1 MDFSAVKPSSAI
13 SEINENPD
21 RLDIQGRF
29 IEYIKQLHPKDRLQT
44 IRRVLDTH
52 KHHKWLTQVLAL
64 ALTANGEHESAI
76 KIWTDFFDK
85 EPDNVYIRS
94 GLKSALKPLKPLSRI
109 NILKSLRRCHPNSLY
124 LQENL
129 GLEFLANNE
138 FSQAIPLFN
147 ACLQAQGYRRDVFEN
162 LLVAA
167 YIGGQDF
174 DKALNILETALG
186 REPDNTN
193 FKLSLCQVLTYRGDP
208 YAAIEVCVTQLT
220 KHPKDS
226 SDFLI
231 LLRKIVASFDENVRI
246 SIWKELVLEHTG
258 IVSFCEELFGA
269 LKASQDP
276 SVCANV
282 LKEILCA
289 NPKLPGFC
297 ALLQQT
303 LDAGEEQDMKVDTW
317 ASLLES
323 HPGQADFREAL
334 CVALNT
340 CGNDEKAVGTWTKLL
355 ARHPKC
361 EEFQLELR
369 KAKAKLAGVDLDVA
383 CTICF
388 DRDMDTVLY
397 ECGHTYCSVC
407 AGKLVNCPECRLEV
421 RDRIRVFARLF
432 HR

>member
-1 MDFSAVKPSSAI
+1 MDFPTAKPPSAI
-13 SEINENPD
+13 SEINEKPD
-21 RLDIQGRF
+21 RFDIQDRF
-29 IEYIKQLHPKDRLQT
+29 IEYIEQLHPQDRLQT
-44 IRRVLDTH
+44 IRTVLNTH
-52 KHHKWLTQVLAL
+52 KNHKWLTQVLAF

-76 KIWTDFFDK
+76 KIWTDFFNK
-85 EPDNVYIRS
+85 YPDNVYIRS
-94 GLKSALKPLKPLSRI
+94 GLKFALEPLKPLSRL
-109 NILKSLRRCHPNSLY
+109 NILKSLRPRHPDNLY

-138 FSQAIPLFN
+138 FNQAIPLFN
-147 ACLQAQGYRRDVFEN
+147 ACLQAQRSRRDVFEN
-162 LLVAA
+162 LLVTA
-167 YIGGQDF
+167 YIGCQDF
-174 DKALNILETALG
+174 DKALNILETAVG
-186 REPDNTN
+186 REPDNPN
-193 FKLSLCQVLTYRGDP
+193 FRLNLCQVLTYRGDP

-220 KHPKDS
+220 EHPKYS
-226 SDFLI
+226 SDFLN
-231 LLRKIVASFDENVRI
+231 LLRKIVASFEENVRI
-246 SIWKELVLEHTG
+246 SIWKKLVLEHTG
-258 IVSFCEELFGA
+258 IDSLCEELFGV

-276 SVCANV
+276 SVCVSV
-282 LKEILCA
+282 LKELLCA

-317 ASLLES
+317 ASLLER
-323 HPGQADFREAL
+323 HPGQTDFREAL
-334 CVALNT
+334 FVALNT
-340 CGNDEKAVGTWTKLL
+340 CGNDEKVVGTWTKLL
-355 ARHPKC
+355 GRHPKC

-397 ECGHTYCSVC
+397 ECGHTYCSDC
-407 AGKLVNCPECRLEV
+407 AGKLVSCPECRLKV